1 MTSHCL
7 SNGNRSVF
15 YDKTSRINSPQ
26 CPPQRS
32 ESSGLSGTSRS
43 AFVFRILRF
52 HTFDTIYLRNT
63 SGFAFAEDDSGR
75 HVVPGLD
82 SYAMC
87 RTAPICIKADR
98 RQSRAHGSS
107 YGLLSRLHVQDCAD
121 LHRGRSTADSCTWS
135 SYAQGLRRS
144 ASRQIDGR
152 LMYMPLVDHGLMSAC
167 FLRVSSS
174 TGHELGGTEKAA
186 GNVIPQVMELVRAP
200 GFVAS
205 VLGDHWL

>member
-63 SGFAFAEDDSGR
+63 SGFAFTEDDSGR
-75 HVVPGLD
+75 HVVPGFD

-98 RQSRAHGSS
+98 RQSHAHG
-107 YGLLSRLHVQDCAD
+107 
-121 LHRGRSTADSCTWS
+121 S

-167 FLRVSSS
+167 FLRVFSS
-174 TGHELGGTEKAA
+174 TDHELGGTEKAA
-186 GNVIPQVMELVRAP
+186 GNVIPQVMDLVRTP

-205 VLGDHWL
+205 VLGEYWL

>member
-75 HVVPGLD
+75 HVVPGFD

-87 RTAPICIKADR
+87 RSASICIKADR
-98 RQSRAHGSS
+98 QQTHAHGSS

-135 SYAQGLRRS
+135 SYGLLSRLHVQDCADLHRGRSTADSCTWSSYVQGLRRS

-152 LMYMPLVDHGLMSAC
+152 LMYTPLVTMG
-167 FLRVSSS
+167 
-174 TGHELGGTEKAA
+174 
-186 GNVIPQVMELVRAP
+186 
-200 GFVAS
+200 
-205 VLGDHWL
+205 